1 MARAALGLSTHDLA
15 KIAGVSRVTVV
26 RFEDG
31 GTVSDE
37 MRGRI
42 EAALVEAGAQFSRRA
57 GRVGVSI
64 PE

>member
-15 KIAGVSRVTVV
+15 KLAGVGRVTVV

-31 GTVSDE
+31 ENIAAET
-37 MRGRI
+37 RAKI
-42 EAALVEAGAQFSRRA
+42 ETALLEVGAHFSHRA
-57 GRVGVSI
+57 GRVGVTV